1 MDNYTRKAFEKLR
14 TFEEYTQYK
23 VGDERELD
31 LVVVHT
37 KDLRNILDWISI
49 IPETFEYKQLESRV
63 KLIKKISPE
72 EKGLIEDIER
82 LLDMLR

>member
-14 TFEEYTQYK
+14 AFEEYTQYK

-37 KDLRNILDWISI
+37 KDLREVLDWISI
-49 IPETFEYKQLESRV
+49 IPETFEFKQLESRV
-63 KLIKKISPE
+63 KLIKKTSPE

>member
-14 TFEEYTQYK
+14 AFEEYTQYK

-37 KDLRNILDWISI
+37 KDLRSILDWISI
-49 IPETFEYKQLESRV
+49 IPETFEFKQLEAR
-63 KLIKKISPE
+63 LEIIKKTSPE

>member
-1 MDNYTRKAFEKLR
+1 MDKETRKIFEKLR
-14 TFEEYTQYK
+14 AFEEYTQYK

-37 KDLRNILDWISI
+37 KDLREVLDWISI
-49 IPETFEYKQLESRV
+49 IPETFEFKQLEARL
-63 KLIKKISPE
+63 KIIKKISPE